1 LLDGGADKRNMCAA
15 RSPEE
20 VSSMCHEFWMRRRE
34 REAQEAREVWLDFER
49 TSPMPEPQL
58 DVEGPDP
65 AEAGAPEEPATADR

>member
-1 LLDGGADKRNMCAA
+1 
-15 RSPEE
+15 
-20 VSSMCHEFWMRRRE
+20 MCHEFWMRRRE